1 MRGCFA
7 PCTLLFR
14 ALWTHPAGI
23 FLFYATTTT
32 NFAQN
37 QLWTIPLGGTRVG
50 GMSTTT
56 EYLVQGM
63 TCAHCVASVTE
74 ELTAVD
80 GVEAV
85 SVELHKGGESVVSV
99 VSAAPLAAAD
109 VTAAVTEAGYT
120 LVAS

>member
-1 MRGCFA
+1 M
-7 PCTLLFR
+7 T
-14 ALWTHPAGI
+14 
-23 FLFYATTTT
+23 
-32 NFAQN
+32 
-37 QLWTIPLGGTRVG
+37 
-50 GMSTTT
+50 TTT

-85 SVELHKGGESVVSV
+85 NVELNKGGQSVVSV
-99 VSAAPLAAAD
+99 TSAAPLDAED
-109 VTAAVTEAGYT
+109 VSAAVTEAGYT